1 MENNLKYIVYCTTN
15 LINNK
20 IYIGVHRTNPEIFDG
35 YIGNGIYIN
44 NPSCYEHS
52 KTAFQFAVKKYG
64 PKNFKRTTIAI
75 FDEEEDA
82 YTLEE
87 AIVNK
92 EFLQRKDVY
101 NLALGGVFG
110 AWYSNQKEVFQYD
123 LQGNFVK
130 KYSSYTEAAFAVNR
144 ALIGIQRAIKNKNRC
159 ANFYWATNHFDKLDL
174 SKMNEAKELET
185 IPVFQ
190 YNSNGNYEC
199 CYNSIRDAA
208 RVLNKSHANIANAIK
223 LGTICYN
230 KYFTS
235 IYSNTYAGAK
245 SESIKG
251 HVLYQYSLKGEFIT
265 EYKNM
270 AEAKK
275 ATGIKS
281 DIYKAV
287 KLKRTAGGF
296 QWNFE
301 RLDRMPEVLPKSGKS
316 RKIGKYDLYGNLLKE
331 YPSKAQAEK
340 ENGRGL
346 SHVLDG
352 RDKTHKGFVYKY
364 LN

>member
-20 IYIGVHRTNPEIFDG
+20 IYIGVHKTNPEKFDG
-35 YIGNGIYIN
+35 YIGNGIHIN
-44 NPSCYEHS
+44 TPSSYEYS
-52 KTAFQFAVKKYG
+52 KTRFQYAVKKYG
-64 PKNFKRTTIAI
+64 PKNFKRNTIAI
-75 FDEEEDA
+75 FNNEEDA
-82 YTLEE
+82 YALEGE
-87 AIVNK
+87 IVNK

-110 AWYSNQKEVFQYD
+110 AQYSNQKEVFQYD

-130 KYSSYTEAAFAVNR
+130 KYSSYTEAALAVSR
-144 ALIGIQRAIKNKNRC
+144 ALISIQRAIKYKNRC
-159 ANFYWATNHFDKLDL
+159 ANYYWTTTYFDKLDL

-190 YNSNGNYEC
+190 YNNKGVYEC

-208 RVLNKSHANIANAIK
+208 RVLNKSHSNIANAIK
-223 LGTICYN
+223 LGTLCYN

-235 IYSNTYAGAK
+235 VYSNTYAGAK

-287 KLKRTAGGF
+287 KLGRTAGGY
-296 QWNFE
+296 QWHFE
-301 RLDRMPEVLPKSGKS
+301 KLDYMPEVVPKSGRA
-316 RKIGKYDLYGNLLKE
+316 RKVGKYDLNGNLIQE
-331 YPSKAQAEK
+331 YSSKSKAEK

-346 SHVLDG
+346 AHVLEG

-364 LN
+364 LD

>member
-1 MENNLKYIVYCTTN
+1 MENNLKYIVYCTVN

-20 IYIGVHRTNPEIFDG
+20 IYIGVHKTNPNKFDG
-35 YIGNGIYIN
+35 YIGNGIYTN
-44 NPSCYEHS
+44 NQYTYQRS
-52 KTAFQFAVKKYG
+52 KTKFQCAVKKYG
-64 PKNFKRTTIAI
+64 IDNFKRNTIAI
-75 FDEEEDA
+75 FDNEEDA

-101 NLALGGVFG
+101 NMALGGVYG
-110 AWYSNQKEVFQYD
+110 AYYVCQKEVFQYD
-123 LQGNFVK
+123 LQGNFIK
-130 KYSSYTEAAFAVNR
+130 KYISYTEAALTVNR
-144 ALIGIQRAIKNKNRC
+144 ALISIQRAIKNKTRC
-159 ANFYWATNHFDKLDL
+159 ASFYWTTTQFDKLDL
-174 SKMNEAKELET
+174 SKMNEAKELDT

-190 YNSNGNYEC
+190 YNNKGIYEC
-199 CYNSIRDAA
+199 CYNSIRETA
-208 RVLNKSHANIANAIK
+208 RVLNKPHSNIVSAIK
-223 LGTICYN
+223 LGTLCYD

-235 IYSNTYAGAK
+235 VYSPTYAEAK
-245 SESIKG
+245 SETIKG
-251 HVLYQYSLKGEFIT
+251 HVLYQYSLQGCFIAS
-265 EYKNM
+265 YKNM

-287 KLKRTAGGF
+287 KLGRTAGGF

-301 RLDRMPEVLPKSGKS
+301 KLDRMPEVQSKSGKS
-316 RKIGKYDLYGNLLKE
+316 RRVGKYNLQGDIIKE
-331 YPSKAQAEK
+331 YPSRAQAEK

-346 SHVLDG
+346 AHVLDG

-364 LN
+364 LD